1 MSQNVHID
9 LGRFSAQAL
18 GYNLLRQHKADRSV
32 LSERPVNG
40 SRNMSNRSR
49 QSQGTHST
57 SGPRLRHPSRQPSD
71 PPQGAL
77 AQADAGFARFLK
89 EHASPKHQRVTA
101 GGRIVPMDSQGSA
114 PQMKLSAID
123 QTKDDRGTSSTPTI
137 SKSRSKAKD
146 KRARSEDICP
156 HAGAD
161 SSSPQPQGIL
171 ATHARLSSISM
182 NDKSEPQIS
191 ASTLIPTIA
200 PVALSSSMISQPNAA
215 FPLMSQQYFQFEPQ
229 FQEHNAPALQNYA
242 MYGLAGYPFAFSPS
256 LQGLSASSVIP
267 FMSSAPQAQTSGL
280 VTPSDI
286 APCSSIIGG
295 YSSTI
300 SQSSSILDSF
310 VPNHAPQGYHQVGG
324 QMAAVNQSLFSM
336 GPFLESSLRKSLSQI
351 SVDYAALSTQ
361 LTSLDRYM
369 AMHTWDMDPCAKK
382 SLVEQRKSLVREL
395 DVVRS
400 YKEQLE
406 ATLRVSNEPGNQK
419 EKGAGI
425 AAQSNNCLPQRV
437 LTNQFHL
444 EIPSSA
450 SQYTI
455 PGFPMLSPV
464 SAVPPVLPVDQ
475 PVDPYFQWQ
484 ASQNAGSLDN
494 YFEFQHLSSGWNGS
508 MASRLSQR
516 NRKSNSGSELARDN
530 TRARDLTEGRA
541 GEEKTGVNNGWTAF
555 SKPSSSELRGT
566 EHMIGHATRKVD
578 AVNELIQGLSRVPIQ
593 STLPDS
599 HIYSEKTA
607 KVQSYLQRRSS
618 KELIKGVGTYR
629 PVVPHLRR
637 PWASEMPIQRAPIRR
652 GEMSFKADD
661 DADSKSSSSYTSTT
675 DSWATGRSED
685 KRSVGGDSLHGQQS
699 GNDLETHQESPRYP
713 NLAAAVDTV
722 HTAQLSNASGSNSK
736 SSQSHSTIAYGPR
749 PSTSA
754 TSMTDLSEETSSV
767 NAKQANPQLLTQY
780 LNKDHGLLV
789 QKTTALAVSQ
799 NVNAHAFLA
808 GVEGMLNR
816 PYLSDISHGDDRMQ
830 ALAQNTKLG
839 KV

>member
-1 MSQNVHID
+1 MRYDIPTLLAMSQNVHID

-18 GYNLLRQHKADRSV
+18 GYNLLRQHKADRSI

-40 SRNMSNRSR
+40 SRNVSNRSR

-77 AQADAGFARFLK
+77 AQADVGFARFLK
-89 EHASPKHQRVTA
+89 EHTSPKHQRVTA
-101 GGRIVPMDSQGSA
+101 GGRIVPMDSQGPA
-114 PQMKLSAID
+114 PQMKLVAID
-123 QTKDDRGTSSTPTI
+123 QTKDDRGTFSTPTI
-137 SKSRSKAKD
+137 GKGRSKAKD
-146 KRARSEDICP
+146 KRARSEDICL
-156 HAGAD
+156 HAIAD

-171 ATHARLSSISM
+171 ATHARLSSI
-182 NDKSEPQIS
+182 
-191 ASTLIPTIA
+191 T
-200 PVALSSSMISQPNAA
+200 PVALGPSMISHPNAA

-229 FQEHNAPALQNYA
+229 FQEPHASALQNYA

-256 LQGLSASSVIP
+256 LQGLSASNVIP
-267 FMSSAPQAQTSGL
+267 FMSSASQAQTSGL

-286 APCSSIIGG
+286 APCSSMIGG
-295 YSSTI
+295 YSATM

-324 QMAAVNQSLFSM
+324 QMAAVNQPLFSM
-336 GPFLESSLRKSLSQI
+336 GPFLESSLRRSLSQI
-351 SVDYAALSTQ
+351 SIDYAALSTQ

-406 ATLRVSNEPGNQK
+406 ATLRVSKESGNQK
-419 EKGAGI
+419 EKEAGV
-425 AAQSNNCLPQRV
+425 AAPSNDCLPRSV

-444 EIPSSA
+444 EMPPSA
-450 SQYTI
+450 SQHAI
-455 PGFPMLSPV
+455 PGFSMLSPV
-464 SAVPPVLPVDQ
+464 SAVPPVLLVDQ

-484 ASQNAGSLDN
+484 ASQNVGGLDN
-494 YFEFQHLSSGWNGS
+494 YFEFQNLSSEWNVS

-516 NRKSNSGSELARDN
+516 NRKSNSGSELARAN
-530 TRARDLTEGRA
+530 TRARDLVEGRA
-541 GEEKTGVNNGWTAF
+541 REEKPGVNKGWAAF
-555 SKPSSSELRGT
+555 SRPSSSELPGT
-566 EHMIGHATRKVD
+566 EHMIGDATRKID

-593 STLPDS
+593 STSPNS
-599 HIYSEKTA
+599 HSYSEKNATA
-607 KVQSYLQRRSS
+607 QSYLQRKSS
-618 KELIKGVGTYR
+618 IELIKGAGTYR
-629 PVVPHLRR
+629 PVVPRLRR
-637 PWASEMPIQRAPIRR
+637 PWATEMPIQRAPIRR
-652 GEMSFKADD
+652 GEMSFKTDE

-685 KRSVGGDSLHGQQS
+685 KRSVGGDLLHGQQC
-699 GNDLETHQESPRYP
+699 GNDLETHQESRRYP
-713 NLAAAVDTV
+713 NLAAAIATV
-722 HTAQLSNASGSNSK
+722 HTAQLSNASGSISK

-749 PSTSA
+749 PSTSV
-754 TSMTDLSEETSSV
+754 TSMTDLSEETGSA
-767 NAKQANPQLLTQY
+767 NAKQAIPQLLTQY

-808 GVEGMLNR
+808 GVEGIVNR

-830 ALAQNTKLG
+830 PLAKNAKLG

>member
-1 MSQNVHID
+1 MN
-9 LGRFSAQAL
+9 
-18 GYNLLRQHKADRSV
+18 
-32 LSERPVNG
+32 
-40 SRNMSNRSR
+40 
-49 QSQGTHST
+49 
-57 SGPRLRHPSRQPSD
+57 
-71 PPQGAL
+71 
-77 AQADAGFARFLK
+77 
-89 EHASPKHQRVTA
+89 
-101 GGRIVPMDSQGSA
+101 SQGSA
-114 PQMKLSAID
+114 PQKKLSAID
-123 QTKDDRGTSSTPTI
+123 QTKDDRGTFSTSTI
-137 SKSRSKAKD
+137 GKGMSKAKD
-146 KRARSEDICP
+146 KREWSEDICP
-156 HAGAD
+156 HSGAD

-182 NDKSEPQIS
+182 NDKSEPRIP

-200 PVALSSSMISQPNAA
+200 PVALGSSMISQPNAA
-215 FPLMSQQYFQFEPQ
+215 FPLMSQQYFQFESQ
-229 FQEHNAPALQNYA
+229 FQEPHAPALQNYA
-242 MYGLAGYPFAFSPS
+242 MYGLAGYPFAFPPS
-256 LQGLSASSVIP
+256 LQGLSASNVIP
-267 FMSSAPQAQTSGL
+267 FMSSASQAQSSGL

-286 APCSSIIGG
+286 APCSNMIGG
-295 YSSTI
+295 YSTI

-310 VPNHAPQGYHQVGG
+310 VPNHAAQGYHQVGG

-351 SVDYAALSTQ
+351 SIDYAALSTQ

-406 ATLRVSNEPGNQK
+406 ATLRVSNEPGSQK
-419 EKGAGI
+419 EKGAGV
-425 AAQSNNCLPQRV
+425 AAQSNNFLSQNV
-437 LTNQFHL
+437 MANQFHL
-444 EIPSSA
+444 EMPPSA
-450 SQYTI
+450 SQYAI
-455 PGFPMLSPV
+455 PGCSMLSPV
-464 SAVPPVLPVDQ
+464 SALPPVLPVDQ

-484 ASQNAGSLDN
+484 ASQNVRTLDN
-494 YFEFQHLSSGWNGS
+494 YFEFQNLSSGWNTS

-516 NRKSNSGSELARDN
+516 CRKPNSGSKSARVN
-530 TRARDLTEGRA
+530 TRAKDLVDGRA
-541 GEEKTGVNNGWTAF
+541 REGKTGLNDGYTSF
-555 SKPSSSELRGT
+555 TKPSYSELRGT
-566 EHMIGHATRKVD
+566 EHIIGDATRKVD
-578 AVNELIQGLSRVPIQ
+578 AVNELAQGLSRVSMQ
-593 STLPDS
+593 SPLLDS
-599 HIYSEKTA
+599 HSYSEKNA
-607 KVQSYLQRRSS
+607 KVQSYRQRKSS
-618 KELIKGVGTYR
+618 TELIKGAGTYR
-629 PVVPHLRR
+629 PVVPRLRR

-652 GEMSFKADD
+652 GEMSFKTDE

-685 KRSVGGDSLHGQQS
+685 KRSVGEDLLHGQQS
-699 GNDLETHQESPRYP
+699 GNDLETHQESRRYP
-713 NLAAAVDTV
+713 NLVAAIDKV
-722 HTAQLSNASGSNSK
+722 HTAQLSNASASHSK

-816 PYLSDISHGDDRMQ
+816 PSLGDISHGDDKMQ
-830 ALAQNTKLG
+830 ALAQHAKLG